1 MSNRR
6 GRQSGNAKSGARR
19 SANNQIYKYPLPL
32 ILEPLSNDSHAR
44 KYATNFLGLFG
55 YSAQRISRPEIE
67 SILDPTTRSVWVTN
81 SKDAMILWRR
91 GFFGKGNLSRSEPS
105 WLSRQINQMKAKA
118 AGGMT
123 AEEVREKRRAE
134 RKQFKLDRAR
144 AIAEAALE
152 AENAFATTGEV
163 LKETSVVIPSAA
175 TWRPTNSRPTAE
187 AGPSD
192 ISASDPTPQHEQ
204 PRPEEDNKLY
214 EEIEDMEH
222 LQLTLQEA
230 FFLIWTMDCLTLLD
244 PASQELF
251 SLQRI
256 WRAFQVVYYPDFIVS
271 SSLDTQPARFDNPFL
286 IHYVVFHHYRS
297 LGWVIKNGIKFCVDY
312 LLYKRGPVFAH
323 AEFALVVC
331 PVYEDPSD
339 RESSPFDLQNVDPFT
354 WSWLSTINRVN
365 TQVQKTLVLTY
376 VTIPAM
382 SRLPQSAL
390 LSPACLSHY
399 SIREVVVRRFIPA
412 RMRD

>member
-6 GRQSGNAKSGARR
+6 GRRPGNAKSGARR
-19 SANNQIYKYPLPL
+19 NANNQIYKYPLPL

-44 KYATNFLGLFG
+44 KHATNFLGLFG
-55 YSAQRISRPEIE
+55 YSTQRISRPEIE
-67 SILDPTTRSVWVTN
+67 GILDPTTRSVWVTN
-81 SKDAMILWRR
+81 SEDAMTLWRR

-105 WLSRQINQMKAKA
+105 WLSRRINQMKAKA

-175 TWRPTNSRPTAE
+175 TWRPTSSRPTAE
-187 AGPSD
+187 AGPPD
-192 ISASDPTPQHEQ
+192 ISASDRTPRREQ
-204 PRPEEDNKLY
+204 PRPEDDDKLY
-214 EEIEDMEH
+214 EDVEDMEH

-244 PASQELF
+244 PTSQEPL

-256 WRAFQVVYYPDFIVS
+256 WRAFQAVNYPDFIIS
-271 SSLDTQPARFDNPFL
+271 RSLDIQPARFDNPFL

-365 TQVQKTLVLTY
+365 SQVQKTLVLTY

-382 SRLPQSAL
+382 SRLPQGAL
-390 LSPACLSHY
+390 LSPVCLSHY